1 MLQETLKAEKHRNS
15 SPNDFIQSEEDI
27 ELDHYIKHQHVEDF
41 RDDTDPFNFWLEN
54 VLLYPK
60 ISRVSLDLLVTP
72 ASTAPIERIFP

>member
-1 MLQETLKAEKHRNS
+1 MHTFLAEKRRHS
-15 SPNDFIQSEEDI
+15 TPNDFTQSEEDI
-27 ELDHYIKHQHVEDF
+27 ELDNYIKHQHVEDF

-54 VLLYPK
+54 VLLYLK